1 MRLFKF
7 VILIITFLYYSSFAQ
22 IKERRTLHPFS
33 GKVVFTGEFGFTHPY
48 TDYLY
53 PVPKLLSRGTIEFY
67 LPVRSSNALGLKV
80 FTGLGN
86 LNSYGRN
93 DEEKFNHP
101 NFNTNI
107 FLLGTG
113 VLYAG
118 RFGYSIPYLSANIS
132 HLRINPKNSSGELLK
147 FNKLR
152 KYDLNIT
159 MFTLEMGLRFLVEDF
174 WSVNMGLNWNFTNS
188 DFIDDLK
195 KNDQNDQFITLFFG
209 VSLYYSGS
217 KYNDTDGD
225 GVLDCKDVC
234 PNTPKGVQVDE
245 FGCELKRNVKA
256 KKELFSESNKNI
268 IQKNK
273 SIDSTKVSVIKNNQK
288 FKKRIIQ
295 DSLKKKPDFKIL
307 KKEKYSKKNSAFKR
321 VKLSYNFSKEQ
332 KLPGLFF
339 TDGYLY
345 CFQVA
350 AFKTMNSA
358 KRLKNKL
365 KKEGHHPFIVKVV
378 DKNKINWFKVRIG
391 YFKTLQ
397 TAKKYKNKYKL

>member
-7 VILIITFLYYSSFAQ
+7 TIIILVLLFYSSFAQ
-22 IKERRTLHPFS
+22 VKKGRIYHPFS
-33 GKVVFTGEFGFTHPY
+33 GKVVFSGEFGFTHPY

-80 FTGLGN
+80 FAGLGN

-113 VLYAG
+113 VLFAS
-118 RFGYSIPYLSANIS
+118 RLGYSIPYISANIS
-132 HLRINPKNSSGELLK
+132 HLRINPKNSRGELLK
-147 FNKLR
+147 YNKLR

-159 MFTLEMGLRFLVEDF
+159 MFTLETGLRFLVEDF
-174 WSVNMGLNWNFTNS
+174 WSINMGLNWNATNS

-195 KNDQNDQFITLFFG
+195 ANDRNDQFITLFFG

-217 KYNDTDGD
+217 NYNDTDGD
-225 GVLDCKDVC
+225 GVIDCKDMC

-245 FGCELKRNVKA
+245 FGCELKRNG
-256 KKELFSESNKNI
+256 KKELLSNSNKKI
-268 IQKNK
+268 IKKNK
-273 SIDSTKVSVIKNNQK
+273 SSDSTKISVIQNN
-288 FKKRIIQ
+288 KK
-295 DSLKKKPDFKIL
+295 LKKKIVRDSLTEKTDTKIVNQEKSG
-307 KKEKYSKKNSAFKR
+307 KKKSAFKK

-332 KLPGLFF
+332 KLPELFF
-339 TDGYLY
+339 TDGNLY

-358 KRLKNKL
+358 QGLKSKL
-365 KKEGHHPFIVKVV
+365 KRAGHHPFIVKVT
-378 DKNKINWFKVRIG
+378 DRNKINWFKVRIG
-391 YFKTLQ
+391 YFRTLKA
-397 TAKKYKNKYKL
+397 AKKYKNKYGL